1 MPVAKARA
9 RLAGSE
15 DSVNRLILPL
25 VLLVSLAGCQANN
38 QVRRVETPV
47 NVTHEVAF
55 SDYRRV
61 YNTAYHIVNRYG
73 VIQKKS
79 YRYGE
84 ITALVSEDTSLW
96 DKTRKTIQARVR
108 DTGDYWEVQCRV
120 LIAIEDSD
128 VATFPD
134 QFQPLYSWKTIASD
148 PQLEVR
154 LNNEIRAALSGG
166 AWEAK
171 EPLVPKAR
179 VPVGTPK
186 RRKKKAKAK
195 AGADG
200 EVSDWGRTPKVTS
213 KTSPTSE
220 AFERLGVERMRGG
233 EFTNAARAF
242 REALEVDPDSPFA
255 RLLLAQALFSQ
266 KKFAEATTQL
276 EAGFRANAEFA
287 KSDLDLRELYASGS
301 PTFANRLNE
310 LSQAADTNT
319 QFMLMLG
326 YMRHFSG
333 APQEALVA
341 FDAYLIDHPG
351 HAAATRYRAMARS
364 KSDAAHGLEAF

>member
-1 MPVAKARA
+1 MKQ
-9 RLAGSE
+9 
-15 DSVNRLILPL
+15 LILPL
-25 VLLVSLAGCQANN
+25 VLLTLAGCQAND

-61 YNTAYHIVNRYG
+61 FNTAYHIVNRYG
-73 VIQKKS
+73 VVQASS

-166 AWEAK
+166 AWQAK
-171 EPLVPKAR
+171 EPLLPKAR
-179 VPVGTPK
+179 VPTASPRKGW
-186 RRKKKAKAK
+186 KKKQKK
-195 AGADG
+195 KKKTQTEADG
-200 EVSDWGRTPKVTS
+200 EVSDWGDSSRTAS
-213 KTSPTSE
+213 AESPSPE
-220 AFERLGVERMRGG
+220 AFERLGVERMRLG
-233 EFTNAARAF
+233 EYSNAARAF
-242 REALEVDPDSPFA
+242 RAALETDEDSPFA
-255 RLLLAQALFSQ
+255 QLLLAQALFSQ
-266 KKFAEATTQL
+266 KKFADASATL
-276 EAGFRANAEFA
+276 EAGLHANGEFA
-287 KSDLDLRELYASGS
+287 KADLDLRDFYGSGDS
-301 PTFANRLNE
+301 TFALRLKE
-310 LSQAADTNT
+310 LGRAADTNPD
-319 QFMLMLG
+319 FMLMLG

-333 APQEALVA
+333 ASQGALEA
-341 FDAYLIDHPG
+341 FDAYLGEHPG
-351 HAAATRYRAMARS
+351 HEVATRYRSMARA
-364 KSDAAHGLEAF
+364 KADDAHGLESF